1 MSLVFVR
8 ELLDAHTDLLERL
21 GASEVAMAEATPP
34 ASVAQL
40 LQVALVNE
48 IGASDL
54 AATWMP
60 STREVDVKVALAR
73 QAGDEAGHFQLVER
87 RLLALG
93 GSTHDFAAPPP
104 NVLFQYLRG
113 LESTVERIA
122 AGQVALESIAFRVNE
137 SFIQLCHIQGDD
149 ETARLYEQIIQPEE
163 LQHHRTGCDLLARYA
178 TTAEAQAL
186 ARSASIRALEI
197 AADLRAASAR
207 KLGTRCFP
215 GC

>member
-1 MSLVFVR
+1 MKP
-8 ELLDAHTDLLERL
+8 TLEFL
-21 GASEVAMAEATPP
+21 ET
-34 ASVAQL
+34 
-40 LQVALVNE
+40 
-48 IGASDL
+48 
-54 AATWMP
+54 
-60 STREVDVKVALAR
+60 LAR

-149 ETARLYEQIIQPEE
+149 ETARLYEQIGRLKVE
-163 LQHHRTGCDLLARYA
+163 LDWLKKKVDRVSG
-178 TTAEAQAL
+178 
-186 ARSASIRALEI
+186 
-197 AADLRAASAR
+197 
-207 KLGTRCFP
+207 
-215 GC
+215 